1 MAKKIWIASI
11 ACDKFKIDNWN
22 ILHDWNYLFS
32 TYINDSYHA

>member
-22 ILHDWNYLFS
+22 ILYRNMTEIISFLL
-32 TYINDSYHA
+32 T